1 MKMSFE
7 ERLIV
12 VQEAEGGKPIRQ
24 LSREH
29 GLHGSKIIEWV
40 RKYRKYGEEGLRK
53 QPRFKATG
61 EIREALARQ
70 VLEKGVTLSRIVVE
84 HQVSRAAV
92 ENWVRKARRDGY
104 AALHGT
110 ACRSRQRNRQ
120 TERAMARPRKKEPQ
134 TELERLRAENL
145 RLRAENALLKKL
157 EALAGKPAPRVQ
169 PGWRKPSKG

>member
-7 ERLIV
+7 ERLAV

-61 EIREALARQ
+61 EIRETLARL

-84 HQVSRAAV
+84 RQVSRSAV
-92 ENWVRKARRDGY
+92 ENWIREARRNGY
-104 AALHGT
+104 AALHKP
-110 ACRSRQRNRQ
+110 ARRSRQ
-120 TERAMARPRKKEPQ
+120 TERAMARPRKREPQ
-134 TELERLRAENL
+134 TELDRLRAENL

-157 EALAGKPAPRVQ
+157 EALAGEQAPRVQ
-169 PGWRKPSKG
+169 PGWRKPSRG